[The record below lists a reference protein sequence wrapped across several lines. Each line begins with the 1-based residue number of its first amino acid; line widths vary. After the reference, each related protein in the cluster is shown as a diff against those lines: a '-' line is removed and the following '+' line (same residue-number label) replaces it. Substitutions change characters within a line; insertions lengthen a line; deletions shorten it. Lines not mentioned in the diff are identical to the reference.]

1 MCMKSELIAGLMIF
15 LVLSIA
21 SLPLTHM
28 VYGQTAPNIM
38 KLSTKGSIA
47 ESSNFHSAILWT
59 AINGNNGMMIIQSS
73 AGRGLA
79 HVSISPSTSCSSPTA
94 TCLMSTVTDAGQ
106 IAAFKVG
113 DTARLSIDVNSKQET
128 VSILTGT
135 LAGFDVTVSLSKT
148 WVKNTVPTNPVTPT
162 NATTTIVPPVIPTN
176 TTTTHPVNST
186 STNSTTTQTSA
197 KHLSINLSEA
207 VSITA
212 AH

>member
-1 MCMKSELIAGLMIF
+1 MIF

-21 SLPLTHM
+21 SLPLTHT
-28 VYGQTAPNIM
+28 VYGQTAPNTM

-106 IAAFKVG
+106 IASFKVG

-135 LAGFDVTVSLSKT
+135 LAGFDVTVNLSKT
-148 WVKNTVPTNPVTPT
+148 WSKSVTPVTP
-162 NATTTIVPPVIPTN
+162 VIPVTPPTPAN
-176 TTTTHPVNST
+176 PVNST
-186 STNSTTTQTSA
+186 TTPPGNSTNTNSTTTQTSA

>member
-1 MCMKSELIAGLMIF
+1 MKSKLIAGFMIF

-21 SLPLTHM
+21 SLPLTHT
-28 VYGQTAPNIM
+28 VYGQTAPNTM

-47 ESSNFHSAILWT
+47 ESSNFHGAILWT
-59 AINGNNGMMIIQSS
+59 AINGNSGMMIIQSP

-79 HVSISPSTSCSSPTA
+79 HVSISPSTNCSSLTA

-135 LAGFDVTVSLSKT
+135 LAGFDVTVNLSKT
-148 WVKNTVPTNPVTPT
+148 WSKNVTPVTP
-162 NATTTIVPPVIPTN
+162 VIPITPSTPTAPVN
-176 TTTTHPVNST
+176 STTTHP
-186 STNSTTTQTSA
+186 
-197 KHLSINLSEA
+197 INLSL
-207 VSITA
+207 I
-212 AH
+212 HI